1 VFKRIQRIEVLKYV
15 QCLSSA
21 QYWVHGKRKIGRPKG
36 EASNIV
42 PRPKKKRGRKRLL
55 ASTKVEGEC
64 DEEETN
70 METAGDIQRYVLRHD
85 RGLNVEG
92 KYLLITA
99 FTCHL
104 CVTLQLSYK
113 CRR

>member
-1 VFKRIQRIEVLKYV
+1 MH
-15 QCLSSA
+15 CLSSA

-64 DEEETN
+64 DVEEETN
-70 METAGDIQRYVLRHD
+70 MEAADDIQSYVLRHD
-85 RGLNVEG
+85 RGLNAEG
-92 KYLLITA
+92 KYL
-99 FTCHL
+99 C
-104 CVTLQLSYK
+104 C
-113 CRR
+113 